1 MPEVLVKLARL
12 TGPALPADQP
22 AQDDEPLGYPPV
34 YASER
39 AKITGADERFGA
51 FLTATQA
58 AMNEQMDH
66 GSAISSAQ
74 LAQTLEAVEG
84 WVAYF
89 SPTGSLMQT
98 LRSGPMTPPLMLT
111 EFAALVE
118 ELHCRAQ
125 AWYSY
130 FRRMWQEGVA
140 FEQHPPRL
148 PDSYHATIR
157 QAQQDT
163 LQSLQD
169 SNDRIYAVM
178 HGSVRQPYCG
188 AGHSP
193 GLCPARGGS
202 CSLAPSHTGTHHCV
216 RCGNEFL

>member
-1 MPEVLVKLARL
+1 M
-12 TGPALPADQP
+12 GPALPAEQP
-22 AQDDEPLGYPPV
+22 AQNDGPLGDPPV

-39 AKITGADERFGA
+39 VKITGADERFGA
-51 FLTATQA
+51 FLATTQA

-66 GSAISSAQ
+66 GSTISSAQ
-74 LAQTLEAVEG
+74 LAQIVETVEG

-98 LRSGPMTPPLMLT
+98 LRSGPMTAPLMLT

-118 ELHCRAQ
+118 ELHRRAQ

-130 FRRMWQEGVA
+130 FQRMWQEEVA
-140 FEQHPPRL
+140 VEQHAPRL
-148 PDSYHATIR
+148 PDSYLATIR

-163 LQSLQD
+163 LRSLQD

-178 HGSVRQPYCG
+178 HGSVRLPFCG

-193 GLCPARGGS
+193 GLCPAGGGS

-216 RCGNEFL
+216 QCGDEFL